1 MARSSSAA
9 SNANSKKRVY
19 FGSFRK
25 SAESEFMPET
35 AGAALQ
41 DSPRWSRITV
51 WLAAGLIISAVVW
64 AKFAVLQEV
73 TMGEG
78 KAIPSSKVQVIQN
91 LEGGIVT
98 EIFVREGQMVNKGD
112 TLLRLDDT
120 RFQSNKGESEVD
132 RYTLTAQVERLSAE
146 AEGRAFKLPDEVIS
160 KAPQVAADEQSL
172 YQSRQRRLNSEQR
185 TLNEQLRQKTQEL
198 AEFRSKQEQYRNSL
212 GLLQQELNMSAPLV
226 GSGAVSPVEILRLK
240 RSAVEIRGS
249 MDATTLAIPRAESA
263 INEIKS
269 KIDESVQSFRSDAA
283 KELNEKRTDLS
294 KITAS
299 SIAID
304 DRVTR
309 TTVISPVHGIVKQLK
324 VNTIGGV
331 VQPGSD
337 LVEIVPLEDN
347 LLIEAK
353 VRPQDVAFLHPGQKA
368 MVKFSAYDYTIYG
381 GLQAKLELIGA
392 DTITDD
398 KGNSF
403 YLIQVRTDK
412 NHLGSDA
419 KPLLIIPGMIATVDI
434 ITGEKSVMDYLL
446 KPVLKARTE
455 AMRER

>member
-1 MARSSSAA
+1 MSSAQ
-9 SNANSKKRVY
+9 RY
-19 FGSFRK
+19 FHPGRQVDT
-25 SAESEFMPET
+25 EFMPEV
-35 AGAALQ
+35 AGVMAE
-41 DSPRWSRITV
+41 DSSRRSRITV
-51 WLAAGLIISAVVW
+51 WIAAALIITALVW

-98 EIFVREGQMVNKGD
+98 EIFVREGQIVNKGD

-120 RFQSNKGESEVD
+120 RFLSNKGESEVD
-132 RYTLTAQVERLSAE
+132 KYTLMAQVDRLSAE
-146 AEGRAFKLPDEVIS
+146 SEGRPFKPSAEVLS
-160 KAPQVAADEQSL
+160 KAPQSVADEQSL
-172 YQSRQRRLNSEQR
+172 YDSRQRRLASEQR
-185 TLNEQLRQKTQEL
+185 TLQEQLRQKTQEV
-198 AEFRSKQEQYRNSL
+198 AEFRSKQDQFRSQL
-212 GLLQQELNMSAPLV
+212 GYIQQELSMSAPLV
-226 GSGAVSPVEILRLK
+226 NSGAVSPVEIIRLK
-240 RSAVEIRGS
+240 GKASEARGQ
-249 MDATTLAIPRAESA
+249 MDATSLAIPRAEAA

-269 KIDESVQSFRSDAA
+269 KIQESLDSFRSDAA
-283 KELNEKRTDLS
+283 KDLNDKRADLA
-294 KITAS
+294 KAS
-299 SIAID
+299 ATSIAID

-309 TTVISPVHGIVKQLK
+309 TTVTSPVKGIVKTLK

-337 LVEIVPLEDN
+337 MVEIVPLEDN

-381 GLQAKLELIGA
+381 GLPAKLELIGA
-392 DTITDD
+392 DTTTDD
-398 KGNSF
+398 KGNTF

-419 KPLLIIPGMIATVDI
+419 KPLLIIPGMVATVDI

-455 AMRER
+455 ALRER

>member
-1 MARSSSAA
+1 MSTPSSPRS
-9 SNANSKKRVY
+9 Y
-19 FGSFRK
+19 LGSFRR

-35 AGAALQ
+35 AEASLQ
-41 DSPRWSRITV
+41 DSPRRSRLTV
-51 WLAAGLIISAVVW
+51 WIAAALILCALVW
-64 AKFAVLQEV
+64 ARFAVLQEV
-73 TMGEG
+73 TTGEG
-78 KAIPSSKVQVIQN
+78 KAIPSSKIQVIQN

-98 EIFVREGQMVNKGD
+98 EIFVREGQMVDKGQ

-120 RFQSNKGESEVD
+120 RFRSNKGESEAD
-132 RYTLTAQVERLSAE
+132 RFALMAQVERLSAE
-146 AEGRAFKLPDEVIS
+146 AEGKPFTPSAEVLS
-160 KAPQVAADEQSL
+160 KAPQVAEDERSL
-172 YQSRQRRLNSEQR
+172 YDQRQRRLASEQR
-185 TLNEQLRQKTQEL
+185 TLSEQLRQKTQEL
-198 AEFRSKQEQYRNSL
+198 AEFRSKQGQYSSSL
-212 GLLQQELNMSAPLV
+212 ALLNQEMNMSAPLV
-226 GSGAVSPVEILRLK
+226 GTGAVSPVEILRLK

-249 MDATTLAIPRAESA
+249 LDATTLAIPRAESA

-269 KIDESVQSFRSDAA
+269 KIDESVQTFRSDAA

-299 SIAID
+299 GIAID
-304 DRVTR
+304 DRVNR
-309 TTVISPVHGIVKQLK
+309 TTVLSPVHGVIKLLK

-337 LVEIVPLEDN
+337 LVEIVPMEDN

-381 GLQAKLELIGA
+381 GLSAKLELIGA

-412 NHLGSDA
+412 NHLGGDA
-419 KPLLIIPGMIATVDI
+419 NPLLIIPGMVATVDI
-434 ITGEKSVMDYLL
+434 ITGEKSVLDYLL

>member
-1 MARSSSAA
+1 MSSAH
-9 SNANSKKRVY
+9 SY
-19 FGSFRK
+19 FHPDRQVDN
-25 SAESEFMPET
+25 EFMPEV
-35 AGAALQ
+35 AGVAAQ
-41 DSPRWSRITV
+41 DSPRGARVTV
-51 WLAAGLIISAVVW
+51 WIAAALIITALVW
-64 AKFAVLQEV
+64 ARFAVLQEV

-98 EIFVREGQMVNKGD
+98 EIFVREGQIVNKGD

-120 RFQSNKGESEVD
+120 RFLSNKGESEVD
-132 RYTLTAQVERLSAE
+132 KYTLMAQVDRLSAE
-146 AEGRAFKLPDEVIS
+146 AEGRPFKPSAEVLG
-160 KAPQVAADEQSL
+160 KAPQVTADEQAL
-172 YQSRQRRLNSEQR
+172 YDSRQRRLASEQR
-185 TLNEQLRQKTQEL
+185 TLQEQLRQKMQEV
-198 AEFRSKQEQYRNSL
+198 AEFRSKQDQYRNQL
-212 GLLQQELNMSAPLV
+212 GFIQQELSMSAPLV
-226 GSGAVSPVEILRLK
+226 NSGAVSPVEIIRLK
-240 RSAVEIRGS
+240 GKASEARGQ
-249 MDATTLAIPRAESA
+249 MDATSLAIPRAEAA

-269 KIDESVQSFRSDAA
+269 KIQESTDTFRSDAT
-283 KELNEKRTDLS
+283 KDLNEKRSDLA
-294 KITAS
+294 KAS
-299 SIAID
+299 ATSIAID

-309 TTVISPVHGIVKQLK
+309 TTVTSPVKGIVKTLK

-337 LVEIVPLEDN
+337 MVEIVPLDDN

-381 GLQAKLELIGA
+381 GLPAKLELIGA
-392 DTITDD
+392 DTTTDD
-398 KGNSF
+398 KGNTF

-412 NHLGSDA
+412 NHLGADE
-419 KPLLIIPGMIATVDI
+419 KPLLIIPGMVATVDI

-455 AMRER
+455 ALRER